1 MAFQNCTSQY
11 SSPYIKSAIPSAPY
25 SLQCGVRMSYVT
37 MILIIND
44 IYYYTNWQCKRTY
57 SYLSFDKAVQSF
69 VLVLSSTAGVKGT
82 SFTSCLE

>member
-37 MILIIND
+37 MILNFFFND
-44 IYYYTNWQCKRTY
+44 ITVPIGNAKGP
-57 SYLSFDKAVQSF
+57 AVIYPSTKP
-69 VLVLSSTAGVKGT
+69 SSHP
-82 SFTSCLE
+82 FWSCLAQLE

>member
-37 MILIIND
+37 MILIIDD
-44 IYYYTNWQCKRTY
+44 IIIPIGNAKGPTVIYPSTKP
-57 SYLSFDKAVQSF
+57 SSHSFW
-69 VLVLSSTAGVKGT
+69 
-82 SFTSCLE
+82 SCLAQLE